1 MKKGWSEATIG
12 ELCQLATGGT
22 PSKAKREYFEG
33 GEIKWLVSGDVHQR
47 EIFDCEGR
55 ITESGLENSN
65 ARYLPINSVV
75 IALNGQGKTR
85 GTVAMLRTK
94 ATCNQSLV
102 SIFPNDISQLL
113 PEFLF
118 HNLAGRY
125 SEIRRLTG
133 DAGNERRGLNMPLIR
148 SIKVPVP
155 PLEEQKRIVAI
166 LDEAFEGLAR
176 ARENATANIENAKQL
191 FDSFLFRIFQLQEGD
206 WVIEDLN
213 TNVRF
218 VDYRGK
224 TPPKRE
230 TGVRL
235 ITAKNVKFGYI
246 QRHPEEFIDENAYET
261 WMSRGYPKR
270 GDVLFTTEAPLANV
284 AQLDISE
291 RVVIGQRL
299 ITMQTN
305 EKVLL
310 PAFLKFALM
319 SPQMNKAI
327 RDRGTGATVQ
337 GIKASLLKKVPLA
350 YPKSLH
356 LQAEIASKCDEA
368 FSSMQALVDLQ
379 FEKRESLDTLR
390 QSLLHKAFSGQLA

>member
-176 ARENATANIENAKQL
+176 ARKNVECNLESVREFFERAHRDALSAGLGDKQVALSEVAEITSSLVDPRKHEFCDLPHVGAGNMNAASDRLVDVRTAKEEGLISGKYL
-191 FDSFLFRIFQLQEGD
+191 FDEGTVLYSKIRPYLRKACRPDFAGLCSADVYPVLPKVGLLDRDYLFHLLIGTDFTEYAIKGSDRAGM
-206 WVIEDLN
+206 
-213 TNVRF
+213 
-218 VDYRGK
+218 
-224 TPPKRE
+224 PKVNRE
-230 TGVRL
+230 HMFRY
-235 ITAKNVKFGYI
+235 KF
-246 QRHPEEFIDENAYET
+246 
-261 WMSRGYPKR
+261 
-270 GDVLFTTEAPLANV
+270 
-284 AQLDISE
+284 
-291 RVVIGQRL
+291 
-299 ITMQTN
+299 
-305 EKVLL
+305 LL
-310 PAFLKFALM
+310 PSLEDQKSVASKLDQLMCDVFAM
-319 SPQMNKAI
+319 TGSYDAKI
-327 RDRGTGATVQ
+327 RE
-337 GIKASLLKKVPLA
+337 LE
-350 YPKSLH
+350 H
-356 LQAEIASKCDEA
+356 LQ
-368 FSSMQALVDLQ
+368 
-379 FEKRESLDTLR
+379 
-390 QSLLHKAFSGQLA
+390 QSLLHKAFSGELS